1 MITKTLTIT
10 NGAGLHARPAQLFV
24 QTANRFQARITVRKA
39 DGRAVDGKSILGLM
53 SLAVG
58 PGEAITVEADGPDAA
73 AAVDALADLVAKK
86 FGEDK

>member
-1 MITKTLTIT
+1 MVTKTLTIA
-10 NGAGLHARPAQLFV
+10 NRAGLHARPAQLFV
-24 QTANRFQARITVRKA
+24 QTANRFQAQITVRKA

-86 FGEDK
+86 FGEDQ